1 MDIRNIRH
9 MSAVTGQRL
18 ENAPQAGQVALLYAG
33 VTMGLHALVTAIDWI
48 LSQQVNA
55 SGGLSNLGT
64 RSVFQAIQTML
75 PLVLPLITMCL
86 DVGYLAA
93 MLRVA
98 RRQFVSPQTLRLGFD
113 RFWVLLRLTVIRGA
127 IFTAIGFGCMYIGI
141 SIYLMTPLAQ
151 PLKELMIPLLQDQS
165 LLSGGLAIDEATYN
179 QLVSAMTPALLISG
193 GIFLVGTAPV
203 LFQYRM
209 AEYVVVDK
217 PAGMLIHPSRSQF
230 TDTLANFV
238 AGYYQK
244 TGQAAAFHPVTR
256 LDRDTFGVVLLG
268 KNSHI
273 HALLS
278 QNPLEKTYEALV
290 YGAPVREEGVID
302 APIARRP
309 LPSLLRQVSPEGKP
323 SLTRYRVLSRQEKT
337 AVLALTPVTG
347 RTHQLRVHCAYMG
360 FPIVGD
366 PQYGSPESQAFS
378 KEMGAATQLLCAKTL
393 RFSHPITK
401 TPMEIVSTYTI
412 P

>member
-1 MDIRNIRH
+1 MQLTHIAQRSGRLSSFLREEME
-9 MSAVTGQRL
+9 MSAGLMNRL
-18 ENAPQAGQVALLYAG
+18 KWQDKLYVNGVPQHTDYPVVPGDVITVPLEEPEPQYPAQEGSLTILYEDE
-33 VTMGLHALVTAIDWI
+33 HI
-48 LSQQVNA
+48 LA
-55 SGGLSNLGT
+55 
-64 RSVFQAIQTML
+64 
-75 PLVLPLITMCL
+75 
-86 DVGYLAA
+86 
-93 MLRVA
+93 
-98 RRQFVSPQTLRLGFD
+98 
-113 RFWVLLRLTVIRGA
+113 
-127 IFTAIGFGCMYIGI
+127 
-141 SIYLMTPLAQ
+141 
-151 PLKELMIPLLQDQS
+151 
-165 LLSGGLAIDEATYN
+165 
-179 QLVSAMTPALLISG
+179 
-193 GIFLVGTAPV
+193 
-203 LFQYRM
+203 
-209 AEYVVVDK
+209 VDK

-290 YGAPVREEGVID
+290 YGAPPREEGVID
-302 APIARRP
+302 APITRRP

-366 PQYGSPESQAFS
+366 PQYGSMESQAFS
-378 KEMGAATQLLCAKTL
+378 WEMGAATQLLCAKIL

-401 TPMEIVSTYTI
+401 NPVEIVSTYTI

>member
-1 MDIRNIRH
+1 MQLTHIARRSGRLSSFLREEME
-9 MSAVTGQRL
+9 MSAGLMNRL
-18 ENAPQAGQVALLYAG
+18 KWQDKLFVNGVPRHTDYPVAPGDVITVPLEEPEPQYPAQEGSLTILYEDE
-33 VTMGLHALVTAIDWI
+33 HI
-48 LSQQVNA
+48 LA
-55 SGGLSNLGT
+55 
-64 RSVFQAIQTML
+64 
-75 PLVLPLITMCL
+75 
-86 DVGYLAA
+86 
-93 MLRVA
+93 
-98 RRQFVSPQTLRLGFD
+98 
-113 RFWVLLRLTVIRGA
+113 
-127 IFTAIGFGCMYIGI
+127 
-141 SIYLMTPLAQ
+141 
-151 PLKELMIPLLQDQS
+151 
-165 LLSGGLAIDEATYN
+165 
-179 QLVSAMTPALLISG
+179 
-193 GIFLVGTAPV
+193 
-203 LFQYRM
+203 
-209 AEYVVVDK
+209 VDK

-256 LDRDTFGVVLLG
+256 LDRDTFGAVLLG

-401 TPMEIVSTYTI
+401 TPMEITSTYTI

>member
-1 MDIRNIRH
+1 MQLTHIAQRSGRLSSFLREEME
-9 MSAVTGQRL
+9 MSAGLMNRL
-18 ENAPQAGQVALLYAG
+18 KWQDKLYVNGVPQHTDYPVVPGDVITVPLEEPEPQYPAQEGSLTILYEDE
-33 VTMGLHALVTAIDWI
+33 HI
-48 LSQQVNA
+48 LA
-55 SGGLSNLGT
+55 
-64 RSVFQAIQTML
+64 
-75 PLVLPLITMCL
+75 
-86 DVGYLAA
+86 
-93 MLRVA
+93 
-98 RRQFVSPQTLRLGFD
+98 
-113 RFWVLLRLTVIRGA
+113 
-127 IFTAIGFGCMYIGI
+127 
-141 SIYLMTPLAQ
+141 
-151 PLKELMIPLLQDQS
+151 
-165 LLSGGLAIDEATYN
+165 
-179 QLVSAMTPALLISG
+179 
-193 GIFLVGTAPV
+193 
-203 LFQYRM
+203 
-209 AEYVVVDK
+209 VDK

-290 YGAPVREEGVID
+290 YGAPPREEGVID

-323 SLTRYRVLSRQEKT
+323 SLTRYEVLSRQEKT

-366 PQYGSPESQAFS
+366 PQYGSMESQVFS
-378 KEMGAATQLLCAKTL
+378 REMGAATQLLCAKIL

-401 TPMEIVSTYTI
+401 NPVEIVSTYTI

>member
-1 MDIRNIRH
+1 MQLTHIARRSGRLSSFLREEME
-9 MSAVTGQRL
+9 MSAGLMNRL
-18 ENAPQAGQVALLYAG
+18 KWQDKLFVNGVPRHTDYPVAPGDVITVPLEEPEPSYPAQEGSLTILYEDE
-33 VTMGLHALVTAIDWI
+33 HI
-48 LSQQVNA
+48 LA
-55 SGGLSNLGT
+55 
-64 RSVFQAIQTML
+64 
-75 PLVLPLITMCL
+75 
-86 DVGYLAA
+86 
-93 MLRVA
+93 
-98 RRQFVSPQTLRLGFD
+98 
-113 RFWVLLRLTVIRGA
+113 
-127 IFTAIGFGCMYIGI
+127 
-141 SIYLMTPLAQ
+141 
-151 PLKELMIPLLQDQS
+151 
-165 LLSGGLAIDEATYN
+165 
-179 QLVSAMTPALLISG
+179 
-193 GIFLVGTAPV
+193 
-203 LFQYRM
+203 
-209 AEYVVVDK
+209 VDK

-256 LDRDTFGVVLLG
+256 LDRDTFGAVQLR
-268 KNSHI
+268 KNSHT

-290 YGAPVREEGVID
+290 YGAPTQAEGVID

-401 TPMEIVSTYTI
+401 TPMEITSTYTI